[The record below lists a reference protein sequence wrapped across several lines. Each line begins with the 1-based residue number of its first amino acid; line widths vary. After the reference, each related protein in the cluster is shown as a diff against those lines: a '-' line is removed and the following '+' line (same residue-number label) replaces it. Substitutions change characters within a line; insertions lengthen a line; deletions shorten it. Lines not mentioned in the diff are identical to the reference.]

1 MAENLRDYRRRIK
14 SVRNTVQLTKAMK
27 MVAAAK
33 LRRSQEA
40 MMAARPY
47 SAALGR
53 VLLDVSRRAHPE
65 LHPLLAA
72 RAQKKVDL
80 IVCTG
85 DRGLAGAFNT
95 NILKAAEQWRA
106 ERERAGIQVEIT
118 AVGRKA
124 GDYFRRRPA
133 IPTRR
138 TLTDI
143 FRGLTFDTAREIA
156 EDFRQRFVDGETDGV
171 FVAYNEFRSV
181 ISQRVTVLP
190 ILPLAE
196 LAGAAPEDY
205 EPSETEYIYEPEPEK
220 LLGLLLERYVA
231 FRTYHAFL
239 ESSAAENAA
248 RMSAMENAT
257 RNGQEMI
264 DKLTLQMNRI
274 RQAAITKEIIEVVS
288 GAGALEG

>member
-1 MAENLRDYRRRIK
+1 VAENLRDYRRRIK

-72 RAQKKVDL
+72 RAQQKVDL

-106 ERERAGIQVEIT
+106 ERERAGIRVEVT

-124 GDYFRRRPA
+124 GDYFRRRPS

-143 FRGLTFDTAREIA
+143 FRGLTFDAAREIA
-156 EDFRQRFVDGETDGV
+156 EDFQQRFVDGETDGV
-171 FVAYNEFRSV
+171 FIAYNEFRSV
-181 ISQRVTVLP
+181 ISQKVTVLP

-196 LAGAAPEDY
+196 LAGAAPE
-205 EPSETEYIYEPEPEK
+205 
-220 LLGLLLERYVA
+220 G
-231 FRTYHAFL
+231 
-239 ESSAAENAA
+239 
-248 RMSAMENAT
+248 
-257 RNGQEMI
+257 
-264 DKLTLQMNRI
+264 
-274 RQAAITKEIIEVVS
+274 
-288 GAGALEG
+288 